1 MSVDPKLPERP
12 GGEPIVIVAIE
23 DHGSIVINT
32 GSSKEVFKF
41 VFGDNVSK
49 HRVTKLAIP
58 RPSYCTQYVTL
69 IIGFRVYIDRQWQC
83 QGRSYAHRPMG
94 LKLAFQG
101 VHNQPYKNPPFSK
114 DFTFVVIKNESPISQ
129 DPFFRFATSNDCGWT
144 PSSAEQKSQ
153 PTLARQSQEPLAL
166 NSPRHFPLRRTS
178 CVPPVWPQIPL
189 EAFFNDG
196 GGSLQRHEYHME
208 KSCQDEFRGYFASGL
223 IERRL
228 IKSQRVCVLAR

>member
-1 MSVDPKLPERP
+1 MGTSIIDCVEGTIHIKEGYLLILNLYHLRL
-12 GGEPIVIVAIE
+12 A
-23 DHGSIVINT
+23 GSDFMV
-32 GSSKEVFKF
+32 
-41 VFGDNVSK
+41 
-49 HRVTKLAIP
+49 LA
-58 RPSYCTQYVTL
+58 T
-69 IIGFRVYIDRQWQC
+69 
-83 QGRSYAHRPMG
+83 
-94 LKLAFQG
+94 
-101 VHNQPYKNPPFSK
+101 
-114 DFTFVVIKNESPISQ
+114 
-129 DPFFRFATSNDCGWT
+129 DCGWT

-208 KSCQDEFRGYFASGL
+208 KSCQDEFRGYFASGS

-228 IKSQRVCVLAR
+228 IKSQRVCVVAR